1 MNVALWIV
9 QGLLATAFVA
19 VGVGKLAQSKLKL
32 LKNPQ
37 MAWAEEFPEPALKAL
52 GAVEVLAAVA
62 VVVPWLTGVA
72 TVLTPI
78 AAVVLGLL
86 CFTSV
91 PGMWRRGQYSAI
103 APNAALFV
111 LAAFVAW
118 GRF

>member
-9 QGLLATAFVA
+9 QAVLAAAFIA
-19 VGVGKLAQSKLKL
+19 VGAGKLAQSKLKL

-37 MAWAEEFPEPALKAL
+37 MAWVEEFPEPALKAL
-52 GAVEVLAAVA
+52 GAVEVLAAIG
-62 VVVPWLTGVA
+62 VVVPWLAGVA
-72 TVLTPI
+72 TVLTPV

-86 CFTSV
+86 CLTSV
-91 PGMWRRGQYSAI
+91 PGMLRREQYATI
-103 APNAALFV
+103 APNAVLLV